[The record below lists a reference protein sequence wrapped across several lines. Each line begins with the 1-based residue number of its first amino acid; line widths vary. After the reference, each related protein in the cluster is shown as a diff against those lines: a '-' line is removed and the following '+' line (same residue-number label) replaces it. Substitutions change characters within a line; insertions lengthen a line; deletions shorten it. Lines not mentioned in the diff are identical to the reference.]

1 MSNVLALTSSALGA
15 QSVSSLLVRFALERL
30 RSENPAAEV
39 VVRDLGLDQIPH
51 LNADS
56 AAVLRSD
63 APANPDQERALSLS
77 NELVGELMAADTLII
92 GAPMYNFGIST
103 TLKAWFDYVLRA
115 GVTFRYSETGP
126 VGLLA
131 GKRAVV
137 ALSRGGIYSEGP
149 SQAMDFQE
157 PHLRGL
163 LGFMGIEDVS
173 VVRAERLG
181 FGPEARE
188 QAIAAARAEIE
199 AAVQGN
205 LLLAA

>member
-1 MSNVLALTSSALGA
+1 MTNVLALTSSALGA
-15 QSVSSLLVRFALERL
+15 QSVSSELVQFAVERL
-30 RSENPAAEV
+30 RSGDPAAGI
-39 VVRDLGLDQIPH
+39 VVRDLGLDYIPH

-56 AAVLRSD
+56 TAVLRGGE
-63 APANPDQERALSLS
+63 PANAEQARALALS
-77 NELVGELMAADTLII
+77 NQLVAELKVADTLVI

-115 GVTFRYSETGP
+115 GVTFRYGETGP
-126 VGLLA
+126 VGLLS

-163 LGFMGIEDVS
+163 LAFMGIDDVS

-199 AAVQGN
+199 AAVRGK